1 MAPTQF
7 VLLAARAV
15 VTGGQEPELPGAGA
29 VKRKEGGRDDSKV
42 APSVGRSVG
51 LLPRFSSSE
60 AIGPTDLRKEAVAA
74 AATAADEWQWR
85 RRRRRRRASHMDCP
99 SLATM
104 HGSAGGGGH
113 GGGGGGGGV
122 GSPADAENSG
132 APPVAVAAAAAAG
145 PPRPSD
151 FRKE

>member
-74 AATAADEWQWR
+74 AAADEWQWR